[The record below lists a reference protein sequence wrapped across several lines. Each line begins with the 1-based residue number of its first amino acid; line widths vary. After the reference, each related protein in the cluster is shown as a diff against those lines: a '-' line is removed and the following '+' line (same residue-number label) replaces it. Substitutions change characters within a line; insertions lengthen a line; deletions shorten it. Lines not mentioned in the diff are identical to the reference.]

1 MMTAICDLFPAD
13 VRANPSGEPTLRRF
27 ASGQWLLDTERITPV
42 HEPTRSFHEKALA
55 HDSEVV
61 APTIQDRERIL
72 WAAVLP

>member
-1 MMTAICDLFPAD
+1 MRSVPGRRPCKPLWGTYAAS
-13 VRANPSGEPTLRRF
+13 VRVRPVAPRY
-27 ASGQWLLDTERITPV
+27 ERITPV
-42 HEPTRSFHEKALA
+42 REPTRSFHEKALA